1 MGSVSVRTVDGDH
14 FQKCSHL
21 SILYPS
27 VATTFHFD
35 NCTETTSKVIDNHE
49 YLTCLKAF
57 AKLSIA
63 IDSFPGVFD
72 AK

>member
-1 MGSVSVRTVDGDH
+1 MVITFRNVH
-14 FQKCSHL
+14 IFLC
-21 SILYPS
+21 PP
-27 VATTFHFD
+27 VATTSHFD
-35 NCTETTSKVIDNHE
+35 NYTETTSDVIHNRE
-49 YLTCLKAF
+49 YITCLKAF